1 MTGFEYSLAVLTNV
15 IYDIHTLPIHYGSP
29 SRADI
34 FRILIP
40 VLCSQE
46 PSWDVEFQGEN
57 HLKG

>member
-40 VLCSQE
+40 VSCSQE